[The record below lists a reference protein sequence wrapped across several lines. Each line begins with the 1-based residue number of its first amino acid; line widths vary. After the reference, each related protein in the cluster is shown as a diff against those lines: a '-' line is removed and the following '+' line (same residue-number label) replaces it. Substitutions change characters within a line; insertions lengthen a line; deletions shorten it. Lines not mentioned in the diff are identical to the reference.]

1 MNHTILALALGALA
15 LSASGASAQYDAPPP
30 YSPPPSQQY
39 PQQPAPY
46 GVPQQQPYGGAPQ
59 SYGGQPQAQTNPA
72 CVQLEAQLARLDGA
86 GADPQQQQLE
96 AQYNQQRTQMEQMT
110 ARSRGMGCG
119 RNFLFGPRP
128 PAECR
133 GLENQIDRMRDQVE
147 RLESQLNRGRGSAN
161 EREGHRRGIIAALA
175 RNQCGA
181 QYQAAAPQPE
191 RGGGGG
197 LFGLLFG
204 NRGGGGGGYRETYP
218 TQVPQTSTFRTVCVR
233 TCDGFFFPVS
243 FTTVPARFGQDDNVC
258 RRTCPGAEAMLFTY
272 PNPGGTI
279 EQATSISGQ
288 PYSSLPNA
296 FKYQTEYVKDC
307 SCKPA
312 GQTWEQALSGAEDDT
327 LQRGD
332 IVVDE
337 ERAKALSQPKG
348 GGAVATPD
356 QAARAA
362 QDSATQVT
370 NEGVIEGPA
379 NTDPPIGYPDPAQG
393 VPPQGNPNERTAVPY
408 YVPSPAREPVYS
420 PPVMR

>member
-1 MNHTILALALGALA
+1 MKRTISALALGALA
-15 LSASGASAQYDAPPP
+15 LTASAASAQYDAPPP
-30 YSPPPSQQY
+30 YSPPPAQY
-39 PQQPAPY
+39 SPPPPY
-46 GVPQQQPYGGAPQ
+46 GASPQYGAP
-59 SYGGQPQAQTNPA
+59 PQAAPQVSQA
-72 CVQLEAQLARLDGA
+72 CVRLEAQLAQFDAGG
-86 GADPQQQQLE
+86 GADPQQAQLE
-96 AQYNQQRTQMEQMT
+96 ASFNQQRTQMEQMT

-147 RLESQLNRGRGSAN
+147 RLESQLNRGRGSAGA
-161 EREGHRRGIIAALA
+161 REGQRRQIINALA
-175 RNQCGA
+175 QNQCGQ
-181 QYQAAAPQPE
+181 QYQQAATPQ
-191 RGGGGG
+191 RGRDGGG
-197 LFGLLFG
+197 LFGMLFG
-204 NRGGGGGGYRETYP
+204 NRGGGGYQETYP
-218 TQVPQTSTFRTVCVR
+218 GGVQPLPQTSTFRTVCVR

-243 FTTVPARFGQDDNVC
+243 FTTVPARFGQDDNIC
-258 RRTCPGAEAMLFTY
+258 RRTCPGAEAILFSY

-279 EQATSISGQ
+279 EQATSTSGQ
-288 PYSSLPNA
+288 AYSSLPNA
-296 FKYQTEYVKDC
+296 FKYQTEFVKDC

-356 QAARAA
+356 QAAKAA

-370 NEGVIEGPA
+370 NEGVVEGPA
-379 NTDPPIGYPDPAQG
+379 NTDPPIGYPEQG
-393 VPPQGNPNERTAVPY
+393 QNPGTSTERTAVPY
-408 YVPSPAREPVYS
+408 YVPPPPRPREPVYS

>member
-1 MNHTILALALGALA
+1 MDLMNHTILAFALGALA

-30 YSPPPSQQY
+30 YSPPPSQSQPQY
-39 PQQPAPY
+39 GAPPTPY
-46 GVPQQQPYGGAPQ
+46 GVPPQ
-59 SYGGQPQAQTNPA
+59 TQAQTNPA

-96 AQYNQQRTQMEQMT
+96 AAYNQQRTQMEQMT

-147 RLESQLNRGRGSAN
+147 RLESQLNRGRGGAN
-161 EREGHRRGIIAALA
+161 EREGHRRSIIAALA
-175 RNQCGA
+175 RNQCGP
-181 QYQAAAPQPE
+181 QYQAAAPQQE
-191 RGGGGG
+191 RGGGG

-204 NRGGGGGGYRETYP
+204 NRGGGGGGYRESYP
-218 TQVPQTSTFRTVCVR
+218 NQVPQTSTFRTVCVR

-243 FTTVPARFGQDDNVC
+243 FTTVPARFGQDDNIC
-258 RRTCPGAEAMLFTY
+258 RRTCPGAEAMLFSY

-296 FKYQTEYVKDC
+296 FKYQTEFVKDC

-337 ERAKALSQPKG
+337 ERARAMSVPK

-379 NTDPPIGYPDPAQG
+379 NTDPPIGYPDQG
-393 VPPQGNPNERTAVPY
+393 APQGAQGNPNERTAVPY
-408 YVPSPAREPVYS
+408 YVPSPAQPREPVYS

>member
-1 MNHTILALALGALA
+1 MDVMNHKLLALALGALA
-15 LSASGASAQYDAPPP
+15 LSASAAAAQYDAPPP
-30 YSPPPSQQY
+30 YSPPPSQQ
-39 PQQPAPY
+39 QPAPY
-46 GVPQQQPYGGAPQ
+46 GVPQQQPYGVPPQQQYGAP
-59 SYGGQPQAQTNPA
+59 QPQAQTNPA
-72 CVQLEAQLARLDGA
+72 CVQLEAQLAQFDA
-86 GADPQQQQLE
+86 QGADPQQQQLE
-96 AQYNQQRTQMEQMT
+96 AAYNQQRTQMEQMT

-161 EREGHRRGIIAALA
+161 AREGQRRGLINALA
-175 RNQCGA
+175 RNQCGQ

-191 RGGGGG
+191 RGGGG
-197 LFGLLFG
+197 LFGFLFG
-204 NRGGGGGGYRETYP
+204 NRGGGSGGYRDNYP
-218 TQVPQTSTFRTVCVR
+218 PGQVPQTSTFRTVCVR

-243 FTTVPARFGQDDNVC
+243 FTTVPARFGQDDNIC
-258 RRTCPGAEAMLFTY
+258 RRTCPGAEAMLFSY

-296 FKYQTEYVKDC
+296 FKYQTEFVKDC

-337 ERAKALSQPKG
+337 ERARAMSQPKG
-348 GGAVATPD
+348 GGAIATPD
-356 QAARAA
+356 QAAKAA

-379 NTDPPIGYPDPAQG
+379 NTDPPIGYPDPNQG
-393 VPPQGNPNERTAVPY
+393 APGNPNERTAVPY
-408 YVPSPAREPVYS
+408 YVQPPAPPVYS

>member
-1 MNHTILALALGALA
+1 MNTKILALALGALA

-30 YSPPPSQQY
+30 YSPPPAQY
-39 PQQPAPY
+39 TPPPQYGAPAP
-46 GVPQQQPYGGAPQ
+46 QAAPQ
-59 SYGGQPQAQTNPA
+59 VSQA
-72 CVQLEAQLARLDGA
+72 CVRLEAQLAQLDSQ

-96 AQYNQQRTQMEQMT
+96 AAYNQQRTQMEQMT

-147 RLESQLNRGRGSAN
+147 RMESQLNRGRGSSGA
-161 EREGHRRGIIAALA
+161 REGQRRGLIAALA
-175 RNQCGA
+175 QNQCGP
-181 QYQAAAPQPE
+181 QYQAAAAPQGG
-191 RGGGGG
+191 RSGGGG

-204 NRGGGGGGYRETYP
+204 NRGGFQETYP
-218 TQVPQTSTFRTVCVR
+218 GGQQPLPQTSTFRTVCVR

-243 FTTVPARFGQDDNVC
+243 FTTVPARFGQDDNIC
-258 RRTCPGAEAMLFTY
+258 RRTCPGTEAILFSY

-279 EQATSISGQ
+279 EQATSVSGQ
-288 PYSSLPNA
+288 PYTSLPNA
-296 FKYQTEYVKDC
+296 FKYQTEFVKDC

-348 GGAVATPD
+348 GNAVATPD
-356 QAARAA
+356 QAAKAA

-370 NEGVIEGPA
+370 NEGVVEGPA
-379 NTDPPIGYPDPAQG
+379 NTDPPIGYPQTGDPQSS
-393 VPPQGNPNERTAVPY
+393 NPNERTAVPY
-408 YVPSPAREPVYS
+408 YVPPPARPREPVYS
-420 PPVMR
+420 PPALR

>member
-15 LSASGASAQYDAPPP
+15 LTAPGALAQYDAPPP
-30 YSPPPSQQY
+30 YTPPPAQYSPPPPP
-39 PQQPAPY
+39 PQQA
-46 GVPQQQPYGGAPQ
+46 
-59 SYGGQPQAQTNPA
+59 QANPA
-72 CVQLEAQLARLDGA
+72 CLQLEAQLAQLDSGG
-86 GADPQQQQLE
+86 GADPQQAQLE
-96 AQYNQQRTQMEQMT
+96 AAYNQQRTEMEKMT

-147 RLESQLNRGRGSAN
+147 RLESQLNRGRGGQNA
-161 EREGHRRGIIAALA
+161 REGHRQGLVAALA
-175 RNQCGA
+175 RNQCGQ
-181 QYQAAAPQPE
+181 QYQAAAPQQQQG
-191 RGGGGG
+191 RGG

-204 NRGGGGGGYRETYP
+204 NRGGSGGGGFQETYP
-218 TQVPQTSTFRTVCVR
+218 SQMPQTSTFRTVCVR

-243 FTTVPARFGQDDNVC
+243 FTTVPARFGQDDNIC
-258 RRTCPGAEAMLFTY
+258 KRTCPGAEAILFSY

-279 EQATSISGQ
+279 EQATSQSGQ
-288 PYSSLPNA
+288 PYKDLPNA
-296 FKYQTEYVKDC
+296 FKYQTEFVKDC

-337 ERAKALSQPKG
+337 ESAKRLSQPKG
-348 GGAVATPD
+348 GEAVATPD

-370 NEGVIEGPA
+370 NEGVVEGPA
-379 NTDPPIGYPDPAQG
+379 NTDPPIGYPEPGQA
-393 VPPQGNPNERTAVPY
+393 QGNPDERTAVPY
-408 YVPSPAREPVYS
+408 YVPPPPRAREPVYS

>member
-1 MNHTILALALGALA
+1 MDLMNHTILALALGALA
-15 LSASGASAQYDAPPP
+15 LSATGAAAQYDAPPP
-30 YSPPPSQQY
+30 YSPPPAQQN

-46 GVPQQQPYGGAPQ
+46 GVPPQQSYGAPQ
-59 SYGGQPQAQTNPA
+59 AQSNPA
-72 CVQLEAQLARLDGA
+72 CVQLEAQLAQFDA
-86 GADPQQQQLE
+86 QGADPQQQQIE
-96 AQYNQQRTQMEQMT
+96 AAYNEQRTQMERLT

-147 RLESQLNRGRGSAN
+147 RLESQLSRGRGSAN
-161 EREGHRRGIIAALA
+161 AREGQRRGIINALA

-181 QYQAAAPQPE
+181 QYQASAPQQE
-191 RGGGGG
+191 RGG

-218 TQVPQTSTFRTVCVR
+218 TQVPQTSTYRTVCVR

-243 FTTVPARFGQDDNVC
+243 FTTVPARFGQDDNIC
-258 RRTCPGAEAMLFTY
+258 RRTCPGAEAMLFSY

-279 EQATSISGQ
+279 EQATSVSGQ
-288 PYSSLPNA
+288 PYTSLPNA
-296 FKYQTEYVKDC
+296 FKYQTEFVKDC

-332 IVVDE
+332 IIVDE
-337 ERAKALSQPKG
+337 ERARAMSQPKD

-362 QDSATQVT
+362 QDSATQVI

-379 NTDPPIGYPDPAQG
+379 NTDPPIGYPDPNLGAQG
-393 VPPQGNPNERTAVPY
+393 NQAGGNPNERTAVPY
-408 YVPSPAREPVYS
+408 YVPSPAQPREPVYS

>member
-1 MNHTILALALGALA
+1 MKTTILALALGALA
-15 LSASGASAQYDAPPP
+15 LAAPQASAQYDAPPP
-30 YSPPPSQQY
+30 YNPPPATYSPPPQY
-39 PQQPAPY
+39 
-46 GVPQQQPYGGAPQ
+46 GAPP
-59 SYGGQPQAQTNPA
+59 PQAAPQVSQY
-72 CVQLEAQLARLDGA
+72 CVRLEAQLAQFDA
-86 GADPQQQQLE
+86 QGADPQQAQLE
-96 AQYNQQRTQMEQMT
+96 AQFNQQRTQMEQMT

-147 RLESQLNRGRGSAN
+147 RLESQLSRTRGSAGA
-161 EREGHRRGIIAALA
+161 RDGQRRQIINALA
-175 RNQCGA
+175 QNQCGQ
-181 QYQAAAPQPE
+181 QYQQAAAPQ
-191 RGGGGG
+191 RGREGGG
-197 LFGLLFG
+197 LFGMLFG
-204 NRGGGGGGYRETYP
+204 NRGGGSYQETYP
-218 TQVPQTSTFRTVCVR
+218 GGPQPLPQTSTFRTVCVR

-258 RRTCPGAEAMLFTY
+258 RRTCPGAEAILFSY

-279 EQATSISGQ
+279 EQATSTSGAA
-288 PYSSLPNA
+288 YTSLPNA
-296 FKYQTEYVKDC
+296 FKYQTEFVKDC

-337 ERAKALSQPKG
+337 ESARRLSQPKG
-348 GGAVATPD
+348 GGAIATPD

-370 NEGVIEGPA
+370 NEGVVEGPA
-379 NTDPPIGYPDPAQG
+379 NTDPPIGYPDPAQNG
-393 VPPQGNPNERTAVPY
+393 GTPAANPNERTAVPY
-408 YVPSPAREPVYS
+408 YVPSPAQQRQPVYS
-420 PPVMR
+420 PPAMR

>member
-1 MNHTILALALGALA
+1 MDLMNNTILALALGALA
-15 LSASGASAQYDAPPP
+15 LSASAVMAQYDAPPP
-30 YSPPPSQQY
+30 YSPPPAQ
-39 PQQPAPY
+39 APY
-46 GVPQQQPYGGAPQ
+46 SPPPPYGAQPQYGAPPP
-59 SYGGQPQAQTNPA
+59 PQVSQA
-72 CVQLEAQLARLDGA
+72 CVRLEAQLAQLDAGG
-86 GADPQQQQLE
+86 GADPQQAQLE
-96 AQYNQQRTQMEQMT
+96 ASYNQQRTQMEQMT

-133 GLENQIDRMRDQVE
+133 GLENQIDRMRDQVD
-147 RLESQLNRGRGSAN
+147 RLENQLSRGRGNAGA
-161 EREGHRRGIIAALA
+161 RDGQRRGLIAALA
-175 RNQCGA
+175 QNQCGP
-181 QYQAAAPQPE
+181 QYQAAAPQQ
-191 RGGGGG
+191 GGGRNGGG

-204 NRGGGGGGYRETYP
+204 NRGGGFQETYP
-218 TQVPQTSTFRTVCVR
+218 GGPAQLPQTSTFRTVCVR

-243 FTTVPARFGQDDNVC
+243 FTTVPARFGQDDNIC
-258 RRTCPGAEAMLFTY
+258 RRTCPGAEAILFSY

-279 EQATSISGQ
+279 EQATSTSGQ
-288 PYSSLPNA
+288 PYTQLANA
-296 FKYQTEYVKDC
+296 FKYQTEFVKDC

-337 ERAKALSQPKG
+337 ESARAMSQPKQR
-348 GGAVATPD
+348 GAVATPD

-370 NEGVIEGPA
+370 NEGVVEGPA
-379 NTDPPIGYPDPAQG
+379 NTDPPIGYPEQGQNTGNPAA
-393 VPPQGNPNERTAVPY
+393 NPNERTAVPY
-408 YVPSPAREPVYS
+408 YVPPPPRPREPVYS